1 MHVIRQLQALMDA
14 EVIDRQY
21 VRAKLRKDRPYLHS
35 PATDTAPYHPTRI
48 DVGIS
53 RASRSAN
60 PAGFAQIGAILLL
73 LEIGWPLASL

>member
-1 MHVIRQLQALMDA
+1 MDA

-21 VRAKLRKDRPYLHS
+21 VRAKLRKDRQYLHS

-53 RASRSAN
+53 RGEPFGKPRRLRADWRDSA
-60 PAGFAQIGAILLL
+60 AT
-73 LEIGWPLASL
+73 